1 MLCCDGGEG
10 SGLKRVV
17 LWISFIFIGMSC
29 QKESIPFSLTGKWR
43 EKKTESVYEKN
54 KLENIVE
61 FRNTNEKFYGKI
73 IGLDDPLTNQKKIR
87 GCGQC
92 EENDFPML
100 LGYDIIRDLR
110 AEDDVFKG
118 KMFDVYNRKWFDV
131 KIHFINENTINVRI
145 YAVLPIFGKNMI
157 WTKSEDFYK
166 EIVKRDTV
174 DLELD
179 TKNVYAIS
187 SNLIEKVNGRDL
199 YFKLEETPQKDKK
212 IYSYRKNGNL
222 ISELNYVR
230 SEGNLKIYSNKN
242 DSNDIGEI
250 VYFIK
255 K

>member
-1 MLCCDGGEG
+1 MLYSDGREG
-10 SGLKRVV
+10 SDLKRMV
-17 LWISFIFIGMSC
+17 LWIFFIFIGMSC

-54 KLENIVE
+54 KLENILE
-61 FRNTNEKFYGKI
+61 FRNTNEKYYGKI
-73 IGLDDPLTNQKKIR
+73 IGLDDPLSNQKKIR

-92 EENDFPML
+92 EENNFPML
-100 LGYDIIRDLR
+100 LGYEIIRDLR
-110 AEDDVFKG
+110 AEDGVFKG

-166 EIVKRDTV
+166 EIMNRETA

-179 TKNVYAIS
+179 TKNIYAIS
-187 SNLIEKVNGRDL
+187 SNHIEKVNGKDL
-199 YFKLEETPQKDKK
+199 YFKFEDTPQKVRK

-222 ISELNYVR
+222 ISELNFVR
-230 SEGNLKIYSNKN
+230 SEGNLQIYSNTD
-242 DSNDIGEI
+242 DSSEIGEI